1 MEEEIDF
8 TKAAEATA
16 ENFKNLL
23 MYLVEEIKRLKD
35 ENFELKQQ
43 LNEKK

>member
-1 MEEEIDF
+1 MEQEIDF
-8 TKAAEATA
+8 IKEAENTA

-35 ENFELKQQ
+35 ENAELRQQ
-43 LNEKK
+43 LGK

>member
-1 MEEEIDF
+1 MEQEIDF
-8 TKAAEATA
+8 IKEAENTA

-35 ENFELKQQ
+35 ENAELRQR
-43 LNEKK
+43 LGE

>member
-1 MEEEIDF
+1 MEQEIDF
-8 TKAAEATA
+8 IKEAETTA

-35 ENFELKQQ
+35 ENAELRQQ
-43 LNEKK
+43 LEK

>member
-1 MEEEIDF
+1 MEQEIDY

-23 MYLVEEIKRLKD
+23 MFLVEEIKRLKD
-35 ENFELKQQ
+35 ENTELKQK
-43 LNEKK
+43 LNGE